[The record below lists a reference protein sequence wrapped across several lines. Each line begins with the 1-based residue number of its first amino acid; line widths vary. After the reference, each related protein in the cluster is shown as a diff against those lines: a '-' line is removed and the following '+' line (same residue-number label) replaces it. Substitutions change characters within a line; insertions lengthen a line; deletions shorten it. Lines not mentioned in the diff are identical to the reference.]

1 MSREQVTP
9 VEELMSKD
17 VIAVRPNTPL
27 DEALSL
33 MLNNHVRRL
42 PVVDQSGRL
51 VGILSDRDL
60 RLAADSPFLQETPE
74 EVLEHLAQHTVGEIM
89 HTAIHTIEASA
100 PVVEAAKLM
109 RVARVGGLPV
119 VNQAGDLVGIITRS
133 DLIDHLIRLLEPVET
148 TGERPP

>member
-1 MSREQVTP
+1 MGTPRVTP
-9 VEELMSKD
+9 VSELMTRD
-17 VIAVRPNTPL
+17 VITVRPDTPL
-27 DEALSL
+27 DEALGL

-42 PVVDQSGRL
+42 PVVDEAGRL
-51 VGILSDRDL
+51 VGIVSDRDV

-74 EVLEHLAQHTVGEIM
+74 EAVEHLAQHTVGEIM
-89 HTAIHTIEASA
+89 HTAVHTIEAEA

-119 VNQAGDLVGIITRS
+119 VNDAGNLVGIITRS

-148 TGERPP
+148 TT